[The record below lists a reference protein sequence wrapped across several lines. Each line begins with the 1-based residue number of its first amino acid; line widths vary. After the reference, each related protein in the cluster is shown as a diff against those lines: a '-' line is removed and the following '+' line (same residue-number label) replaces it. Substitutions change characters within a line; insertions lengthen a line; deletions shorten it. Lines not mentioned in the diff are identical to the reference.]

1 MIISKDYLQEL
12 KQKIVEQKGQA
23 VQEVNKA
30 NIVIHKIDGAI
41 DLLAILLDYAEKQ
54 ESGNSQ

>member
-1 MIISKDYLQEL
+1 VIISKDYLQEL